1 MHWKARLT
9 LFAAALWWGSLS
21 VIGFVAV
28 PLLFRNAP
36 SMSVAGQLA
45 GKLFQAQ
52 VWLSL
57 VCGIVVLMGARD
69 EEGTATM
76 GWAGGAV
83 GFVLAGMLCALLQEF
98 AVAPRIVTRENLP
111 FWHTFGTALYVVQ
124 WLCALVLLWKVS
136 SPVAPAQAEAQEERA
151 QRAIGSPGF
160 PPDAPSRDYADRKS
174 ARSRE

>member
-36 SMSVAGQLA
+36 SVAVAGLLA
-45 GKLFQAQ
+45 SKLFQAQ
-52 VWLSL
+52 AWLSL

-76 GWAGGAV
+76 GWARGAV
-83 GFVLAGMLCALLQEF
+83 GFVLVAMLCALLQEF
-98 AVAPRIVTRENLP
+98 AVAPRILARQNLA
-111 FWHTFGTALYVVQ
+111 FWHGLGTGLYAAQ
-124 WLCALVLLWKVS
+124 WICAAVLLWKVS
-136 SPVAPAQAEAQEERA
+136 GDSRHPREGGDPEGAR
-151 QRAIGSPGF
+151 S
-160 PPDAPSRDYADRKS
+160 APSGALD
-174 ARSRE
+174 SRLRGNDGGR

>member
-36 SMSVAGQLA
+36 SIAVAGLLA

-52 VWLSL
+52 AWLSL

-76 GWAGGAV
+76 GWARGAV
-83 GFVLAGMLCALLQEF
+83 GFVLLAMLCALLQEF
-98 AVAPRIVTRENLP
+98 AVAPRILARQNLA
-111 FWHTFGTALYVVQ
+111 FWHGLGTGLYAAQ
-124 WLCALVLLWKVS
+124 WICAAVLLWKVT
-136 SPVAPAQAEAQEERA
+136 SPVAPAEAGAQAGRA
-151 QRAIGSPGF
+151 ERAIGRAGF
-160 PPDAPSRDYADRKS
+160 PPSRD
-174 ARSRE
+174 